1 MPPLYVG
8 REEVD
13 QCLRGAFGGFFCEIM
28 SAVHAEAAHVA
39 RPFPPCRERV
49 ARLGGNTAGCAPDR
63 KHRTA
68 DFPPGSPVGLVVRK
82 ISGPA
87 GAVVLA
93 DGMNAQGIVEKC
105 VIMCERSRIEGGD
118 ILDLGAGG
126 RARIEE
132 EDRVLANHRL
142 GEWCR

>member
-39 RPFPPCRERV
+39 RPFPPCRERG
-49 ARLGGNTAGCAPDR
+49 ARPGGNTARCAPDR
-63 KHRTA
+63 NPRTT
-68 DFPPGSPVGLVVRK
+68 DFPPGSPVGRVVRK

-87 GAVVLA
+87 RAVVLA
-93 DGMNAQGIVEKC
+93 DGRTAQATG
-105 VIMCERSRIEGGD
+105 
-118 ILDLGAGG
+118 
-126 RARIEE
+126 
-132 EDRVLANHRL
+132 
-142 GEWCR
+142 